1 MSMAGSQTA
10 VAIGVRDDGNSSIA
24 QAAKQNQAVE
34 VRLRFDSSF
43 SDVANNLDDYVQGLQ
58 RSLAEAA
65 GIEQSRIV
73 VFGIAPGSIIVDF
86 YIFEAAAESSPISA
100 VAAVTLQGKLRP
112 PWFPRTA
119 SIVSKAVRHVPE
131 ESTTRQ
137 YSKTAGIV
145 LQPLSGFAPPSGCA
159 CVSGDGISPGCADH
173 RGLGPAWCR
182 LEQPCKSSFLS
193 SSRGHWVF
201 CMAARDG
208 KDWLNALDAPSELSK
223 APQSYRTCSQL
234 ALLTIIIVNM
244 FPIDIEDRT

>member
-10 VAIGVRDDGNSSIA
+10 VANGVSVDSNSSIA

-43 SDVANNLDDYVQGLQ
+43 SDVANNLDDFGQGLE

-73 VFGIAPGSIIVDF
+73 VFSIAPGSIIVDF
-86 YIFEAAAESSPISA
+86 YIFEAASESSPIAA

-112 PWFPRTA
+112 PWFARTA
-119 SIVSKAVRHVPE
+119 SIVSKVIRQVPV
-131 ESTTRQ
+131 ESTGDSTLWH
-137 YSKTAGIV
+137 SKTAGIV

-159 CVSGDGISPGCADH
+159 CISGNGISAGCANH

-182 LEQPCKSSFLS
+182 VEQPCKSSFSS

-201 CMAARDG
+201 CLAAQDG
-208 KDWLNALDAPSELSK
+208 KDWLNALDGPSELSK
-223 APQSYRTCSQL
+223 APQCYRMCSQL
-234 ALLTIIIVNM
+234 ALLMIVLIHIR
-244 FPIDIEDRT
+244 P